1 MNDKTLRKKA
11 VEKNVHATSRA
22 TTTNNKTNKTEQQQ
36 KRLEITNQANERLVN
51 KRKNFEALKKDIEGD
66 IKMEVSS
73 MLKD

>member
-1 MNDKTLRKKA
+1 M
-11 VEKNVHATSRA
+11 EKNFHATPRT

-73 MLKD
+73 MLRDW

>member
-11 VEKNVHATSRA
+11 VEKTFRATSR
-22 TTTNNKTNKTEQQQ
+22 TTTTTKKNPTWNNF
-36 KRLEITNQANERLVN
+36 NQANERLVYE
-51 KRKNFEALKKDIEGD
+51 RKNFETLKKDIEGD